1 MNRIRPT
8 TFEIVDDDPL
18 QELDKIQPV
27 PIQRTPATNK
37 VREIADEAG
46 FTARHGEA
54 RGQDEEPIQATFDA
68 RSLRRTGRSA
78 QLNIALKP
86 QTKDRFW
93 RFAQKQGYTAGEEAL
108 LALLKKSES

>member
-8 TFEIVDDDPL
+8 TFEAVDDDPL
-18 QELDKIQPV
+18 LELEKIRPV
-27 PIQRTPATNK
+27 PVQQTPATNK

-54 RGQDEEPIQATFDA
+54 RGQIEEAVQATFDA
-68 RSLRRTGRSA
+68 RSLRRTGRTS

-93 RFAQKQGYTAGEEAL
+93 RYAQKQGYTAGEEAL